1 VCVAPCRVTLLY
13 ASVAQVVI
21 VDEVGTLQEAL
32 ACRTS
37 AERGVQLIATAHG
50 RYLSDIMKNPVL
62 ADLIGGIGSVT
73 LGDEE
78 ARARGTQKS
87 VLERKGP
94 ATFNTIIEMR
104 ERTSWVVHDA
114 ELSADC
120 LLAGKTPDVELRTRS
135 TESQKINVTSQQY
148 DGGAGGPVR
157 TQRSSHEAW
166 NSVKEDSR
174 RSSESSPRAPAPPNR
189 RR

>member
-1 VCVAPCRVTLLY
+1 M
-13 ASVAQVVI
+13 
-21 VDEVGTLQEAL
+21 DEVGTLQEAL
-32 ACRTS
+32 ACRTI

-50 RYLSDIMKNPVL
+50 RFIGDVMKNPVL
-62 ADLIGGIGSVT
+62 ADLVGGIGSVT

-87 VLERKGP
+87 VLERTGP

-120 LLAGKTPDVELRTRS
+120 LLAGKIPDVELRTRS
-135 TESQKINVTSQQY
+135 VESQKINVTSRPY
-148 DGGAGGPVR
+148 DGGAGGPARSQQR
-157 TQRSSHEAW
+157 TSEQAAW
-166 NSVKEDSR
+166 NTAKEDSAR
-174 RSSESSPRAPAPPNR
+174 RAGSEPPSRSAAPPNR

>member
-1 VCVAPCRVTLLY
+1 MPPPPC
-13 ASVAQVVI
+13 AAQVVI

-32 ACRTS
+32 ACRTI

-50 RYLSDIMKNPVL
+50 RYIGDLMKNPVL
-62 ADLIGGIGSVT
+62 ADLVGGIGSVT
-73 LGDEE
+73 LGDDE
-78 ARARGTQKS
+78 ARVRGTQKS

-104 ERTSWVVHDA
+104 DRTNWVVHDA

-120 LLAGKTPDVELRTRS
+120 LLAGKTPEVELRTRS
-135 TESQKINVTSQQY
+135 TESQKINVTSGAY
-148 DGGAGGPVR
+148 DGGAGGPAR
-157 TQRSSHEAW
+157 TQRSNQEAAW
-166 NSVKEDSR
+166 NSAKEDSR
-174 RSSESSPRAPAPPNR
+174 RGSSSEQSSRAPAPPNR

>member
-1 VCVAPCRVTLLY
+1 M
-13 ASVAQVVI
+13 VI
-21 VDEVGTLQEAL
+21 VDEVGTLQETL
-32 ACRTS
+32 ACRTI

-50 RYLSDIMKNPVL
+50 RYLGDLMKNPVL

-73 LGDEE
+73 LGDDE

-120 LLAGKTPDVELRTRS
+120 LLAGKTPDVELRNRS

-148 DGGAGGPVR
+148 DGGAGGPAR
-157 TQRSSHEAW
+157 TQRSSQEAAW
-166 NSVKEDSR
+166 NSAKEDSR
-174 RSSESSPRAPAPPNR
+174 RGAELSSRAPAPPNR